1 MPHFR
6 FEKWGYFVH
15 SLLETARRYVCS
27 LQRDYIKIIDI
38 LNGHRPLLRKLK
50 IVKNISHL

>member
-38 LNGHRPLLRKLK
+38 LNGHWPLLRKLK